1 MVHRDIDGSGLY
13 QMVQKEMDGDTTLL
27 EALLRTP
34 VPSSLALEAE
44 LVQHLDCLR
53 RQADLASTLKIQWE
67 FVKEDE
73 SFLLAGPGEQV
84 PLLARW
90 LRNAETTKEKILRVG
105 TRYLLTDALYDRM
118 VQAGQISRFEHR
130 EWLEKQRGLDGR
142 QFPLLVLIGEKTM
155 MLDAIIKQ
163 MEEHLQKQETALK
176 EEASLTPSAVSL
188 IVRREIVS
196 LQESIIKST
205 TSQVED
211 CRKKMNVQEAEMD
224 RLKKAVQVMDKSGNA
239 GEEDPLAVHLNA
251 NEKRHLDGNKVRV
264 MVNDENIADDEY
276 WSRMVNE
283 VSDNRESEAKGSA
296 KNDEPAVKV
305 RKVEPPHDRGKQ
317 NRVPSGAKVEAVAPP
332 IVFGESQRARE
343 LEREIAKMEKDLASF
358 PYRHREDDCKGISPT
373 MKCAFCR
380 AEGEHFSDACTLW
393 RSGDARRNIVRSM
406 GYCKFCLEIDHEEA
420 ECGLK
425 EKVCWYCSR
434 VIGTAFEVLIPE
446 DGRFHHR
453 SLCNVPDKKPLARAM
468 LENARRELRAIRDAY
483 GESSRGK

>member
-1 MVHRDIDGSGLY
+1 MMNSWLPGKGSNTSEVQWPDFSHIANIFLEWYKSLLLAIITVLVTAGIT
-13 QMVQKEMDGDTTLL
+13 MVQKGMDGDTTLL

-84 PLLARW
+84 PLL
-90 LRNAETTKEKILRVG
+90 G

-211 CRKKMNVQEAEMD
+211 CRKKMDVQEAEMD
-224 RLKKAVQVMDKSGNA
+224 RLKKAVHVMDKSSNA
-239 GEEDPLAVHLNA
+239 SEEDPLAVHLNA
-251 NEKRHLDGNKVRV
+251 NERRHLDGNKVRV

-283 VSDNRESEAKGSA
+283 VSDNGESEAKGGA
-296 KNDEPAVKV
+296 KNDERAVKV
-305 RKVEPPHDRGKQ
+305 RKVEPPRDRGKQ

-358 PYRHREDDCKGISPT
+358 PYRHREDDCKGISLT

-406 GYCKFCLEIDHEEA
+406 GCYNSA
-420 ECGLK
+420 
-425 EKVCWYCSR
+425 
-434 VIGTAFEVLIPE
+434 
-446 DGRFHHR
+446 
-453 SLCNVPDKKPLARAM
+453 
-468 LENARRELRAIRDAY
+468 
-483 GESSRGK
+483 